1 MVIGNEDAPV
11 TIIEYASLTCG
22 HCANFHKNTLP
33 ELKKQYIDTG
43 KAKMIMRE
51 FPLDP
56 VASGGFML
64 ARCAPKDK
72 YFDVLSAMFADQR
85 SWAFTQDPYNSMLN
99 FSKQLGFTQES
110 FEACL
115 GNQQLL
121 DGITAVQER
130 ASKEFG
136 VNSTPT
142 FFVNGER
149 IVGASSFDE
158 FSKVIEVSLS
168 SGQNSAST
176 PPQPACGGVFMPF
189 SRYSRNW
196 RSDSGVQRRL
206 SSTRW
211 PLVSRSLRQG
221 HGWGAMSLCCPAL
234 SRRHLSGAHARDR
247 NARQGNG
254 FCLPGRL
261 AGGGVLPW
269 R

>member
-1 MVIGNEDAPV
+1 MIVNLTRRQLLASAAATTFAAALVTSVPAFAQSADVAKLMEPGPLGDIVLGNEDAPV
-11 TIIEYASLTCG
+11 TIIEYASMTCG

-43 KAKMIMRE
+43 KAKLILRE

-72 YFDVLSAMFADQR
+72 YYDVVSAMFADQR

-149 IVGASSFDE
+149 IVGAASFDE
-158 FSKVIEVSLS
+158 FAKVI
-168 SGQNSAST
+168 
-176 PPQPACGGVFMPF
+176 
-189 SRYSRNW
+189 
-196 RSDSGVQRRL
+196 DK
-206 SSTRW
+206 
-211 PLVSRSLRQG
+211 
-221 HGWGAMSLCCPAL
+221 
-234 SRRHLSGAHARDR
+234 HL
-247 NARQGNG
+247 
-254 FCLPGRL
+254 
-261 AGGGVLPW
+261 
-269 R
+269 

>member
-1 MVIGNEDAPV
+1 MIVNLTRRQLLASAAATTFAAALATSVPAVAQSADVAKLMEPGPLGDMVLGNEDAPV

-64 ARCAPKDK
+64 ARCAPQDK

-85 SWAFTQDPYNSMLN
+85 SWAFTQDPYNAMLN

-158 FSKVIEVSLS
+158 FAKVIEK
-168 SGQNSAST
+168 
-176 PPQPACGGVFMPF
+176 
-189 SRYSRNW
+189 
-196 RSDSGVQRRL
+196 
-206 SSTRW
+206 
-211 PLVSRSLRQG
+211 
-221 HGWGAMSLCCPAL
+221 
-234 SRRHLSGAHARDR
+234 HL
-247 NARQGNG
+247 
-254 FCLPGRL
+254 
-261 AGGGVLPW
+261 
-269 R
+269 

>member
-1 MVIGNEDAPV
+1 MIVNLTRRQLLASAAATTFAAALATSVPAFAQSADVAKLMEPGPLGDMVLGNEDAPV

-43 KAKMIMRE
+43 KAKIIMRE

-64 ARCAPKDK
+64 ARCAPQDK

-85 SWAFTQDPYNSMLN
+85 SWAFTQDPYNAMLN

-158 FSKVIEVSLS
+158 FSKVIEK
-168 SGQNSAST
+168 
-176 PPQPACGGVFMPF
+176 
-189 SRYSRNW
+189 
-196 RSDSGVQRRL
+196 
-206 SSTRW
+206 
-211 PLVSRSLRQG
+211 
-221 HGWGAMSLCCPAL
+221 
-234 SRRHLSGAHARDR
+234 HL
-247 NARQGNG
+247 
-254 FCLPGRL
+254 
-261 AGGGVLPW
+261 
-269 R
+269 